1 MQDITRSSYVNLHL
15 KRILILGL
23 LTVSFNTNAHTD
35 KDLLMQRCRDLSENI
50 VSLVYS
56 QGRQSCVEK
65 LGLASMQ
72 VEAAGEWIM
81 TDNSYSA
88 KQELDNAIFSLQ
100 YAELS
105 SCNRYI
111 QIFHSKLEA
120 QKIRNLL

>member
-1 MQDITRSSYVNLHL
+1 MVNLYL

-35 KDLLMQRCRDLSENI
+35 KELLMQRCRDLSENI

-56 QGRQSCVEK
+56 QGRTSCVEK
-65 LGLASMQ
+65 LGSASME

-81 TDNSYSA
+81 ADNTPSA
-88 KQELDNAIFSLQ
+88 KQELEHAMLSLQ
-100 YAELS
+100 YAELN

-111 QIFHSKLEA
+111 QISHAKLEA

>member
-1 MQDITRSSYVNLHL
+1 MVNLHL

-81 TDNSYSA
+81 TDNSDSA

-111 QIFHSKLEA
+111 QISHSKLEA